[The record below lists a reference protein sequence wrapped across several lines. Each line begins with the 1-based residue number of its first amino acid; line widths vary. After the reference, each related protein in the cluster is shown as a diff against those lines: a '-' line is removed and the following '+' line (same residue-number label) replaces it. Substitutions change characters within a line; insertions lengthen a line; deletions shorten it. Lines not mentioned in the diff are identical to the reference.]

1 VHLDPV
7 LPGFVGL
14 VFILLI
20 LALAASAIRQ
30 PVIFGYLLGG
40 LLIGPSV
47 LGLVDDVEMVER
59 LGAVGV
65 VLLLFFI
72 GLEVSP
78 RALAANWQV
87 AVVGTVLQVA
97 LTTALVCGFGALL
110 DWPLGVRLLL
120 GFVVSLSSTAV
131 VLKLLKDWGELD
143 TRVGRDVLGILL
155 IQDVIVIPMLIVLG
169 LLTGKPLDARDVI
182 QQLAGGIALVGVVVW
197 VVRRPRFDPLPFI
210 GMMKRD
216 ADLQVLM
223 PLVVCF
229 GFALFSASI
238 HLSTALGAFVAGIV
252 IRASRSTGPAE
263 HSLGA
268 LRVLFVALFFASI
281 GMLIDLGFIERHW
294 WQVLALVAMVLVAN
308 TVLNGLLLRVL
319 GRSWREGFYAG
330 ALLAQIGEFSF
341 VLAAVGFQAGV
352 ITGDSYQTTVAVIA
366 FGLLISPVWIKL
378 VKFALDKAE
387 RLPTAR
393 QLRPAWAVT
402 DRT

>member
-1 VHLDPV
+1 MHLDPV

-20 LALAASAIRQ
+20 LALTASAVRQ

-40 LLIGPSV
+40 LLIGPSM
-47 LGLVDDVEMVER
+47 LGLVNDVAMIER

-110 DWPLGVRLLL
+110 DWPLGARLLL

-143 TRVGRDVLGILL
+143 TRVGQDVLGILL
-155 IQDVIVIPMLIVLG
+155 IQDVIVIPMLIVLS
-169 LLTGKPLDARDVI
+169 LLTGKPLDGREMML
-182 QQLAGGIALVGVVVW
+182 QLAGGIVLVMVVVW
-197 VVRRPRFDPLPFI
+197 VVRRPRIDPLPFV
-210 GMMKRD
+210 GMMKRE
-216 ADLQVLM
+216 ADLQVLG

-229 GFALFSASI
+229 GLALFSASL

-281 GMLIDLGFIERHW
+281 GMLIDLSFIERHW
-294 WQVLALVAMVLVAN
+294 WQVLTLVAMVLVAN
-308 TVLNGLLLRVL
+308 TLLNGLLLRVL

-366 FGLLISPVWIKL
+366 IGLLISPVWIKL
-378 VKFALDKAE
+378 VKFALDQAE
-387 RLPTAR
+387 HLPSGR
-393 QLRPAWAVT
+393 QLRPAGGS
-402 DRT
+402 D